1 MSDAEQ
7 RGIEAIRQA
16 ARDSNKN
23 DAKLLRKIIEE
34 EMRKNEDDVRKKVGV
49 LRESLGVSN
58 ECVMKCGHDWS
69 DDA

>member
-16 ARDSNKN
+16 ARDANKN

-34 EMRKNEDDVRKKVGV
+34 EMRKKVEV
-49 LRESLGVSN
+49 LRDSLGVCN
-58 ECVMKCGHDWS
+58 ECVRKCGHDWS
-69 DDA
+69 ER

>member
-16 ARDSNKN
+16 ARNANKN
-23 DAKLLRKIIEE
+23 DAKLMRKIIEE
-34 EMRKNEDDVRKKVGV
+34 EMRKKVEA

-58 ECVMKCGHDWS
+58 ECVRKCGHDWS
-69 DDA
+69 EQ